1 MCRASCPKP
10 SVEPRRRA
18 PEIYFSTPTLSP
30 LLFKTHLKPHE
41 GHCHVIGAALGH
53 GHAAQLLRE
62 ALRGRVRR
70 RGEEKVGNL
79 LVLEPTAAAAL
90 VVGEEP
96 VGGEHDPAV
105 QIAELL
111 DGAVGL
117 RVQAETGAVVRV
129 ALAEALEAPGFL
141 QERVTECSG
150 EREDAA
156 DAPAPL
162 RERHQRL
169 PQVGVTAVDP
179 LALSLVVGDVVDG
192 QLYSL
197 AVADEENASV
207 AHVGGGEARLA
218 ALLEEEG
225 GDRGGSALG
234 AADAAL
240 AERAEET
247 GRGLDEVEVRA
258 EARLRQRLEAKV
270 SLGPLL
276 ADEVGEV
283 IGEPLGDGEAAV
295 AVVDAVDG
303 VRGAVLGVGVGLLG
317 TG

>member
-10 SVEPRRRA
+10 SVQPSRRA

-30 LLFKTHLKPHE
+30 LLFKTQLKPHE

-70 RGEEKVGNL
+70 RGEEKVGDL
-79 LVLEPTAAAAL
+79 LVLEPAAAAAL

-117 RVQAETGAVVRV
+117 RVQAEPGAVVRV

-141 QERVTECSG
+141 QERVAERSG

-197 AVADEENASV
+197 AVADEDDARV

-218 ALLEEEG
+218 ALLEE
-225 GDRGGSALG
+225 
-234 AADAAL
+234 
-240 AERAEET
+240 
-247 GRGLDEVEVRA
+247 
-258 EARLRQRLEAKV
+258 
-270 SLGPLL
+270 
-276 ADEVGEV
+276 
-283 IGEPLGDGEAAV
+283 
-295 AVVDAVDG
+295 
-303 VRGAVLGVGVGLLG
+303 
-317 TG
+317 